1 MSGCTQP
8 RSATARILREL
19 DLKTEF
25 FKEIIGNRHGNF
37 ANQIIFSGK
46 KTAQKYCNNIIASY
60 RERIMSIIKENFVL
74 LVNSDIEKR

>member
-19 DLKTEF
+19 DLKAEF

-46 KTAQKYCNNIIASY
+46 KTAQKYYNIIASC
-60 RERIMSIIKENFVL
+60 RERIMSIIKENFVP